1 MFNVA
6 ELEGCNFNGSN
17 DKEIV
22 VNALHFAGNEIDS
35 AALVIRNIISGVS
48 PITVNTRRD
57 LLAARAS
64 LLFFEA
70 NLNHLKTFTEGKPEI
85 SKYYFN
91 ALSGN
96 KINFNNIQSATEF
109 LKKYFPIYWTRCS
122 IESHGIQWLYKHT
135 VMPCNFCVHLL
146 SHAGCWPAMDAC
158 VQGSRHQLRICPL
171 NNLIWQ
177 RGWYPTLWARIS
189 CE

>member
-22 VNALHFAGNEIDS
+22 VNALHFAGKEIDS

-91 ALSGN
+91 ALSCN
-96 KINFNNIQSATEF
+96 KINFKNIQAATEF
-109 LKKYFPIYWTRCS
+109 LKKYFPIY
-122 IESHGIQWLYKHT
+122 
-135 VMPCNFCVHLL
+135 
-146 SHAGCWPAMDAC
+146 
-158 VQGSRHQLRICPL
+158 
-171 NNLIWQ
+171 
-177 RGWYPTLWARIS
+177 
-189 CE
+189 